1 MAKDEAIDLED
12 EEKLLLYV
20 IGALDYTPL
29 RSKIKLQK
37 IIFLVSNVFRGFQ
50 QLLHY
55 EPHYLGPYSET
66 LENTLNSLIR
76 LGYIEAKDSNFS
88 LTKKG
93 VDIFKALTPKPEL
106 VEVIEDFK
114 GFLNDLSDNE
124 ILAFIYASYPEYIS
138 ESVKWD
144 KLKPRRVNCAI
155 SLLRNGK
162 VSFGKAAEIAG
173 LNQIEFDRIL
183 KGRNLRWRE

>member
-1 MAKDEAIDLED
+1 MVEDEAIDLED

-20 IGALDYTPL
+20 IGALNYAPL
-29 RSKIKLQK
+29 RSKIKIQK
-37 IIFLVSNVFRGFQ
+37 LIFLISNVFRGFQ

-76 LGYIEAKDSNFS
+76 LGYIEAKDSNFR

-93 VDIFKALTPKPEL
+93 VNIFESLTPKPEL
-106 VEVIEDFK
+106 VRVIEDFK

-124 ILAFIYASYPEYIS
+124 ILAFIYTSYPEYIS

-144 KLKPRRVNCAI
+144 ELKPKRVNFAI
-155 SLLRNGK
+155 SLLKNDK